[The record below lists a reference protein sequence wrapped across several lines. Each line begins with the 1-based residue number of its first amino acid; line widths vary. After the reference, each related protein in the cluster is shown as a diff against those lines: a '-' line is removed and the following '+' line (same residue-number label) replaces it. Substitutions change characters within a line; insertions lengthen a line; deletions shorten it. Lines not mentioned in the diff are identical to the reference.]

1 MPPRD
6 NYGFIDYLKGNQ
18 AVISTEWL
26 YLTND
31 TTNFESSMD
40 LLFHDGLLY
49 QQPVDSGLSQEAQV
63 ENHDDYCALALSP
76 FRKYAQAFLKYG
88 LKHFFRYDNRKPL
101 PMSFKEIIRTV
112 RQPYQVA
119 FMEANAYP
127 VLCTLKYL
135 LIIFGLLLIASPL
148 KWLLLILALPY
159 IHLFLVIY
167 IETNTNL
174 KAWNSTSGK
183 MLLWIFHKARPT
195 LSIIYKPL
203 SLWYGYRMKRACKK
217 ECNHAGW
224 EYEIFNTYYGDK
236 WPYWKPHIKKEVI

>member
-1 MPPRD
+1 MPPKDD
-6 NYGFIDYLKGNQ
+6 NGFIDYLKGNQ
-18 AVISTEWL
+18 AVISTEWI
-26 YLTND
+26 YLSKD
-31 TTNFESSMD
+31 TTGFEASMD
-40 LLFHDGLLY
+40 LLHHDGLLY
-49 QQPVDSGLSQEAQV
+49 QQPLSSNLPQEAQV

-135 LIIFGLLLIASPL
+135 LIIFGLILIASPL

-159 IHLFLVIY
+159 IHLLLVIL

-174 KAWNSTSGK
+174 KPWGNTSGK
-183 MLLWIFHKARPT
+183 MLLWIFYKAKGVSKVYR
-195 LSIIYKPL
+195 LLALIYN
-203 SLWYGYRMKRACKK
+203 YRMKYACLNNEGNK
-217 ECNHAGW
+217 NW
-224 EYEIFNTYYGDK
+224 EYYIFNVYYGDK
-236 WPYWKPHIKKEVI
+236 WPYWKKYIKRI